1 MTSLRDMISFNAYL
15 LRVSYIYQLKQRNIF
30 LTVGDD
36 EEFKTL
42 IKWVWHLV
50 GVACNTEGGGGP
62 IAVVL
67 GHQFSSSC
75 FLIVWSL

>member
-15 LRVSYIYQLKQRNIF
+15 LRVNFIYQLKQRNIF

-42 IKWVWHLV
+42 IKWVGLV
-50 GVACNTEGGGGP
+50 V
-62 IAVVL
+62 
-67 GHQFSSSC
+67 
-75 FLIVWSL
+75 